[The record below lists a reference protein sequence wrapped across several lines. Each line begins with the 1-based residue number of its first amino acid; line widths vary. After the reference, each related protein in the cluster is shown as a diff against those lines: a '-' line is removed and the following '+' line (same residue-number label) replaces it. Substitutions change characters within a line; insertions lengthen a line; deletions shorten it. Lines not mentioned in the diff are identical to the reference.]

1 MSQFPADIKLLD
13 LSTTEGWVSFRW
25 GDLCWRAP
33 IDIGGPPLP
42 REPEIAEELL
52 RQRILANPAGFSAL
66 LADPR
71 VQQLECPQVPSWLVP
86 VAVAAVVAGLFWS
99 RR

>member
-1 MSQFPADIKLLD
+1 MSQYSGDIQLLD
-13 LSTTEGWVSFRW
+13 LSTIEGWVSFRW

-42 REPEIAEELL
+42 REPEIAEALL
-52 RQRILANPAGFSAL
+52 RERILANPVGFSAL
-66 LADPR
+66 LAETG
-71 VQQLECPQVPSWLVP
+71 VVQLECPKPPNWLVP